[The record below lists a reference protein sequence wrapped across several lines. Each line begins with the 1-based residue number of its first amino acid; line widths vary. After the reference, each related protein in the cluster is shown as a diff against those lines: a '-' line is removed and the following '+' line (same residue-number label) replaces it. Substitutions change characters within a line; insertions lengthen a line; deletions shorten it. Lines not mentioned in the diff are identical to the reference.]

1 MSNTAFRGFGGPQG
15 IFIAESFMSEVADRL
30 DISVEKLR
38 EINFY
43 KPNEETVCPVS
54 FLIWHIF
61 RRLGRADISLE

>member
-30 DISVEKLR
+30 DIPVEKLR

-43 KPNEETVCPVS
+43 KPKEETVC
-54 FLIWHIF
+54 LILF
-61 RRLGRADISLE
+61 